1 MRAKGIVKIVLFS
14 LLALVLTGA
23 LVFALKFDGELPV
36 FCGGGSYKNP
46 ESYTVGS
53 GSVAGTLSRIEVSWI
68 SGTVNIRPHD
78 GEEIILRETG
88 AKDTD
93 DEMRF
98 RLQGGTLT
106 VHFRKSGLFWGATK
120 HKTLELLI
128 PQSQMQ
134 ALQSVELD
142 TASAEI
148 NVEGMD
154 ASLFSVD
161 SASGAV
167 YAKDCTFSS
176 VEIDSASGDCTLEDC
191 TVGAFE
197 MDTASGLAT
206 LSGTV
211 ETVEF
216 DSASGDLSI
225 TSDVAPREI
234 EVDTASGRSEITLP
248 ADAEFSAELDSASGD
263 LRVEGFNG
271 RSGKDSFVC
280 GSGFNHY
287 SFDSASGDVIIRAS
301 ATEK

>member
-23 LVFALKFDGELPV
+23 LVFALEFDGELPL
-36 FCGGGSYKNP
+36 FFGGDTYKNP

-53 GSVAGTLSRIEVSWI
+53 GSVAGALSRIEVNWI

-98 RLQGGTLT
+98 RLQDGTLT

-120 HKTLELLI
+120 QKTLELLI

-134 ALQSVELD
+134 ALQSVEFD

-148 NVEGMD
+148 IVEGMD
-154 ASLFSVD
+154 ASFFSSD
-161 SASGAV
+161 SASGNV
-167 YAKDCTFSS
+167 CAKDCSFSS
-176 VEIDSASGDCTLEDC
+176 VEIDSASGDCTLQSC

-197 MDTASGLAT
+197 MDTASGKAT
-206 LSGTV
+206 LSGSV
-211 ETVEF
+211 EAVEF

-263 LRVEGFNG
+263 LRVEDFNG

-280 GSGFNHY
+280 GSGSNHY
-287 SFDSASGDVIIRAS
+287 SFDSASGDVILRAD
-301 ATEK
+301 TTVK

>member
-1 MRAKGIVKIVLFS
+1 MRSKGIVKIVLFS

-23 LVFALKFDGELPV
+23 LVFALKFDGDLPI
-36 FCGGGSYKNP
+36 FFGSGTYKNP

-53 GSVAGTLSRIEVSWI
+53 GSVAGELSRVEVNWL

-93 DEMRF
+93 NEMRF

-120 HKTLELLI
+120 QKTLELLI
-128 PQSQMQ
+128 PQSQIQ
-134 ALQSVELD
+134 ALQTVEID

-176 VEIDSASGDCTLEDC
+176 IEIDSASGDCTLDGC
-191 TVGAFE
+191 TAGAFE
-197 MDTASGLAT
+197 MDTASGMAT
-206 LSGTV
+206 LSGSV
-211 ETVEF
+211 EAVEF
-216 DSASGDLSI
+216 DSASGDLRI

-234 EVDTASGRSEITLP
+234 EVNTASGRSEITLP

-280 GSGFNHY
+280 GSGSNRY
-287 SFDSASGDVIIRAS
+287 SFDSASGDAILRAS
-301 ATEK
+301 TAEK